1 MDAGTNEVVEAS
13 TGLTL
18 EPAEQELLLQD
29 VPAFARN
36 LKDPASQARYAAL
49 AEAVAAGEVPTDL
62 VRSLETMLEL
72 ALHSKAVRNRH
83 GPDAERTL
91 SDLYFRTGRGAALRE
106 AARDVTRALQA
117 LQGQTIERISVT
129 AGAGRHTI
137 SINTD
142 RAQLTLSVDNSGVA
156 VDRVEVGG

>member
-1 MDAGTNEVVEAS
+1 MVEAS
-13 TGLTL
+13 AGLTL
-18 EPAEQELLLQD
+18 EAAEQELLLQD

-36 LKDPASQARYAAL
+36 LKDPASQARYTAL
-49 AEAVAAGEVPTDL
+49 AEAVAAGEVPTEL

-72 ALHSKAVRNRH
+72 ALQSKAVRNRH

-91 SDLYFRTGRGAALRE
+91 SDLYFRTGRGAGLRA

-117 LQGQTIERISVT
+117 LQGQTIEKISVT
-129 AGAGRHTI
+129 AAAGRHTI

>member
-1 MDAGTNEVVEAS
+1 MVEAS
-13 TGLTL
+13 AGLTL
-18 EPAEQELLLQD
+18 EAAEQELLLQD

-49 AEAVAAGEVPTDL
+49 AEAVAAGEIPTEL

-72 ALHSKAVRNRH
+72 ALQSKAVRNRH

-91 SDLYFRTGRGAALRE
+91 TDLYFRTGRGAGLRE

-117 LQGQTIERISVT
+117 LQGQTIEKISVT

-137 SINTD
+137 SVNTD

-156 VDRVEVGG
+156 VDRIEVGG